1 MKTWI
6 TITVIAVTA
15 LAFCGAAAAAV
26 PDPLVMQNK
35 TVGGGAFNVYTPGVT
50 DGVGLH
56 NIGLLIQ
63 TSGKVVAGATNTTDK
78 YFYIN
83 DGSAL
88 DDTSGFVGLRV
99 SYANLATGKS
109 ITPPADN
116 TYVVI
121 TGISSTTK
129 LEPSERIIPTLRP
142 REQTDIAPYP

>member
-6 TITVIAVTA
+6 AITVIAATV
-15 LAFCGAAAAAV
+15 LAICGAVAAVV
-26 PDPLVMQNK
+26 PDPLVMTNK
-35 TVGGGAFNVYTPGVT
+35 MVGGGKFNDYTPGVA
-50 DGVGLH
+50 DGKGLH

-63 TSGKVVAGATNTTDK
+63 TSGKVVAGSTNTTDK

-83 DGSAL
+83 DGSDL
-88 DDTSGFVGLRV
+88 KDGLGVVVGLRV

-121 TGISSTTK
+121 TGISSTTD
-129 LEPSERIIPTLRP
+129 LSGRIIPTLRP
-142 REQTDIAPYP
+142 REQTDIAPAP